1 MLTEGCVERVRH
13 IIEQDEGE
21 SGALR
26 LRVSVDAGGCSGFQY
41 VFELD
46 DELDPEDDRIFSRD
60 GVEVVTD
67 TVSLTFL
74 EGSTIDYKQEMVSSS
89 FRVLE
94 NPKSEASCGCGSS
107 FAVKNWAHET

>member
-1 MLTEGCVERVRH
+1 MDFAAYLEALTCMLMQRVRH

-74 EGSTIDYKQEMVSSS
+74 EVSLTENNSTAVEANQCWP
-89 FRVLE
+89 FVL
-94 NPKSEASCGCGSS
+94 
-107 FAVKNWAHET
+107 